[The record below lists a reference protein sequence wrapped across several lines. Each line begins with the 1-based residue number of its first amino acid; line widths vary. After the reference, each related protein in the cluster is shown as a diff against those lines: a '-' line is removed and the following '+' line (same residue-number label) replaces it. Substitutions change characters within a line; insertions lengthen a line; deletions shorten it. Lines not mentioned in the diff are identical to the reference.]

1 MQMHTVQRIR
11 LRGCPRSKWPLG
23 ERDARADLVDIR
35 GGQGLSA
42 QPYNNLTTTLHQSVD
57 DVFFRSQ
64 S

>member
-42 QPYNNLTTTLHQSVD
+42 QPYIS
-57 DVFFRSQ
+57 RR
-64 S
+64 